1 MKKIRDYQQFF
12 KKKIAAINIFSKK
25 KFTVINIR
33 GYQHS
38 QLSTLAAISSRLL
51 ISRLL
56 FSRLLINVNPKSFRG
71 IMSEN
76 PQNIKILTK
85 NVFETHPLI
94 SP

>member
-38 QLSTLAAISSRLL
+38 QLSTLAVINTCGYQFAVID
-51 ISRLL
+51 
-56 FSRLLINVNPKSFRG
+56 FSVIIFAVIN
-71 IMSEN
+71 
-76 PQNIKILTK
+76 
-85 NVFETHPLI
+85 
-94 SP
+94 